1 MSEIT
6 EEIKQEESTVA
17 IPAGAVAAYLSEV
30 YRQLD
35 SIMFNL
41 RTNINNITPKT
52 EGENTNGNTSQ
63 E

>member
-1 MSEIT
+1 MNEVT
-6 EEIKQEESTVA
+6 EEIKQEEPTVA
-17 IPAGAVAAYLSEV
+17 IPAGAVVAYLSEV

-35 SIMFNL
+35 NIMFNL

-52 EGENTNGNTSQ
+52 EGENTNGNSQ

>member
-1 MSEIT
+1 MSEVT
-6 EEIKQEESTVA
+6 EEIKQEEPTVA

-35 SIMFNL
+35 NIMFNL

-52 EGENTNGNTSQ
+52 EGENTNGNSQ